1 MTHEEQR
8 LYLIEALLA
17 EDARYRNL
25 RVPPDEQ
32 GRKDLLRSL
41 MNVRPP
47 RPVGAAFLEV
57 QDAYLTAERD
67 RTGIVEADTL
77 SPIVADKR
85 IVLWQGDM
93 TVLQVDAIVNAAN
106 SALLGC
112 FHPLHSC
119 IDNMVHSKSGVQL
132 RLYCHDLMQRQG
144 HAEAAGQAKMTPA
157 FNLPSRYVLHTVG
170 PIVDGPAT
178 TRDGE
183 LLSSCYRSCLALAA
197 ANGCKSVAFC
207 CISTGEFHF
216 PNRMAAKIAVDTVRD
231 FLKTDQKIER
241 VVFNVYKDLDLT
253 IYQDILGVCERD
265 L

>member
-17 EDARYRNL
+17 EDARYRDL
-25 RVPPDEQ
+25 RIPSDEQ
-32 GRKDLLRSL
+32 GRKALLRSL

-47 RPVGAAFLEV
+47 KPIDGAFLKI

-67 RTGIVEADTL
+67 RAGIVDASAL
-77 SPIVADKR
+77 SPIAADRR
-85 IVLWQGDM
+85 IVLWQGDI
-93 TVLQVDAIVNAAN
+93 TTLRAAAIVNAAN

-112 FHPLHSC
+112 FRPLHSC

-144 HAEAAGQAKMTPA
+144 HEEAAGQAKITPA
-157 FNLPSRYVLHTVG
+157 FNLPSRCILHTVG
-170 PIVDGPAT
+170 PIVDGPVTA
-178 TRDGE
+178 RDGE

-216 PNRMAAKIAVDTVRD
+216 PNRAAAEIAVDTVLH
-231 FLKTDQKIER
+231 FLETDRRIER
-241 VVFNVYKDLDLT
+241 VVFNVYKERDLA
-253 IYQDILGVCERD
+253 IYRDILGVCEKGQ
-265 L
+265 